1 MEREIR
7 AAVQKAQGWGTDI
20 FEFGEAI
27 HRKYPMVWAD
37 LEKRWAEE
45 FPYVE
50 LRIEVDAKL
59 RRIGLSTKQIDP
71 FFALNFDPLG

>member
-1 MEREIR
+1 
-7 AAVQKAQGWGTDI
+7 
-20 FEFGEAI
+20 
-27 HRKYPMVWAD
+27 MVWAD

-71 FFALNFDPLG
+71 FFALNFDPLGWASAYGRSPTLRPR

>member
-1 MEREIR
+1 
-7 AAVQKAQGWGTDI
+7 
-20 FEFGEAI
+20 
-27 HRKYPMVWAD
+27 MVWAD